1 MGIIMKYGELIQFDP
16 IQTTIQLK
24 DANKQESA
32 RSLVKSF
39 VISEKMAEKIN
50 KIIFNQLQFE
60 NFADNKALW
69 IIGNYGSGKSH
80 LMSVISALAEYSELA
95 ENLTNEN
102 VKEAAKDIAG
112 KFQVIRFEIDAT
124 TMILR
129 DIIINQLEKGLEEKG
144 VNYEFP
150 PINEISS
157 SHKPYFE
164 AMMEKFHEKYPDQ
177 GLLLVCDELLDYLNS
192 RDQQQLALDLPILRA
207 IGEIA
212 ENTRFRFMA
221 GVQEAIFDSSRLQ
234 FFSAEVRR
242 IKDRAE
248 QVLIAREDI
257 KYVVAERLL
266 KKTAQQ
272 QTQIRD
278 YLQKFTKFYDKMND
292 RLDEFVRLFPVH
304 PDYIDVFERVT
315 GIENRQVL
323 KSLSLNMEELL
334 DKEVPEDTPGVL
346 SYDAYWYELKDDTGF
361 RTKTDVRKVID
372 CSDVLVSRIQQ
383 AYPDK
388 KTRLL
393 AERLIAALSMHRLA
407 VGDVFIPVG
416 ATAKELKDSL
426 CLYMPGIEEMPG
438 DAAVNLETQIVTTL
452 RKVYKT
458 VNGQFI
464 SKNGDNDQF
473 YLDLKKDQDY
483 DAQIEQKADVLSDD
497 SLNSAYRAAML
508 EILEQTDEKQDYIS
522 LWEHELKWPEHN
534 INRPGW
540 LFLGSPNERETAK
553 PPLDYYMYFIQ
564 PKNPP
569 KLRKQPDNDEVLFRI
584 TKADQEFDQELKFY
598 AAAMDLFSNTTG
610 AAKNIYKSKA
620 DDYLKKLT
628 SWLNQNVREAYEVQ
642 YLDQKKSMMDW
653 ISGTSLRA
661 ITGISSDETLN
672 VKDIFN
678 AVASHILSDHFKS
691 LAPEYPKF
699 SQWITGDSMDEA
711 TKDVLRYLAGGA
723 KTKRATAV
731 LDAFLLLDGDKLSP
745 SESTYAKTLLDYLK
759 QKAEGQV
766 VNASD
771 LLFDVNTRLYFE
783 PKTYRLE
790 PQWLIVIIAVLVRE
804 GELELAITGKKFDA
818 SDITALA
825 NTSLDDLLNFKHIQ
839 APKEFNIPALKH
851 LFELLNMP
859 PGLALNIQNGDEDVV
874 REMQAKVT
882 QLVQALVLS
891 QQILRDRLPLWGQHV
906 LGEAEAQDYKYKID
920 TIKEFIETLQRFKTP
935 GQLKNLK
942 ISIDDIK
949 KQKENIAAFLQLTQL
964 SEIVKEFEGIC
975 SYLGQAQQILPVEH
989 PWQEKIKLSG
999 QELLNGLGDKEK
1011 RVDSSFKNKLLSTL
1025 QTLKTDYGHEFV
1037 KLYQRARLTLQEDKR
1052 KSLLNTDERLQTLEK
1067 LSSIELLPSSQ
1078 FTKWRSQWAELKV
1091 AQAIEPKSLIVN
1103 PNPVS
1108 YDPRSE
1114 ETQIPAINILDAL
1127 DSQLDTMNNDWIV
1140 TLKTNLDDPFIQLEL
1155 LKPEQKA
1162 LIEKF
1167 INTNQLPSPLSTDFV
1182 EAVNQLLSG
1191 LEPVKISMDDFLDKL
1206 GGKGTPLTLSEIT
1219 ERFQKILSE
1228 SCQGKDKNKVR
1239 LIIE

>member
-1 MGIIMKYGELIQFDP
+1 MKYGELIQFDP

-24 DANKQESA
+24 DANKQDSA
-32 RSLVKSF
+32 RRLVKSF
-39 VISEKMAEKIN
+39 VISEKMAEKIT

-60 NFADNKALW
+60 KFADNKALW

-80 LMSVISALAEYSELA
+80 LMSVISALAEYAELA
-95 ENLTNEN
+95 EYLTNDD
-102 VKEAAKDIAG
+102 VKEKAEKIAG

-129 DIIINQLEKGLEEKG
+129 DIIVNQLEKGLEEKG
-144 VNYEFP
+144 VDFEFP
-150 PINEISS
+150 PIDEISS

-164 AMMEKFHEKYPDQ
+164 AMMSKFHEKYPDQ

-207 IGEIA
+207 IGEVA
-212 ENTRFRFMA
+212 ENTSFRFMA

-257 KYVVAERLL
+257 KFVVAERLL

-272 QTQIRD
+272 QTQIKN
-278 YLQKFTKFYDKMND
+278 YLQKFTKFYEKMND

-323 KSLSLNMEELL
+323 KSLSLNMKELL
-334 DKEVPEDTPGVL
+334 DKEVPDDTPGVL

-372 CSDVLVSRIQQ
+372 CSEVLVSRIQQ

-388 KTRLL
+388 KTIPL

-426 CLYMPGIEEMPG
+426 CLYMPGIEDMPG
-438 DAAVNLETQIVTTL
+438 DASVNLETQIVTTL
-452 RKVYKT
+452 RKIYKT

-464 SKNGDNDQF
+464 SKNKDNDQF
-473 YLDLKKDQDY
+473 YLDLKKDRDY

-497 SLNSAYRAAML
+497 SLNTAYRAAML

-564 PKNPP
+564 PKKPP
-569 KLRKQPDNDEVLFRI
+569 KLRNQPSKDEVLFRI

-610 AAKNIYKSKA
+610 AAKNIYKDKA

-628 SWLNQNVREAYEVQ
+628 QWLNKNVRDAYEVQ

-653 ISGTSLRA
+653 LSGTSLRA
-661 ITGISSDETLN
+661 ITGIASDETLN

-678 AVASHILSDHFKS
+678 AVASHILSSHFKA

-699 SQWITGDSMDEA
+699 SQWITGESMDEA
-711 TKDVLRYLAGGA
+711 TRDVLRSLAGGA
-723 KTKRATAV
+723 RTKRATAV
-731 LDAFLLLDGDKLSP
+731 LDALMLLNGNKLSP
-745 SESTYAKTLLDYLK
+745 ATSPYAKTLLNYLK
-759 QKAEGQV
+759 QKGVGQV
-766 VNASD
+766 VNSSE

-783 PKTYRLE
+783 PTTYRLE
-790 PQWLIVIIAVLVRE
+790 PQWLIVLIAVLVRE
-804 GELELAITGKKFDA
+804 GELELAITGNKFDA

-825 NTSLDDLLNFKHIQ
+825 NTSLDDLVNFKHIQ
-839 APKEFNIPALKH
+839 APKDFNIPALKQ
-851 LFELLNMP
+851 LFELLSMA
-859 PGLALNIQNGDEDVV
+859 PGLALNVQNGDDDVV
-874 REMQAKVT
+874 REMQTKVT
-882 QLVQALVLS
+882 QLVQALVMS
-891 QQILRDRLPLWGQHV
+891 QQLLRERLPLWGQHV
-906 LGEAEAQDYKYKID
+906 LGEAEAQDYKNKID
-920 TIKEFIETLQRFKTP
+920 TIKDFIETLQRFKTP

-942 ISIDDIK
+942 ISVDDIQ
-949 KQKENIAAFLQLTQL
+949 KQKENRDAFFELTQL
-964 SEIVKEFEGIC
+964 SETVKEFEGIS
-975 SYLGQAQQILPVEH
+975 SYLGQAQQILPIEH
-989 PWQEKIKLSG
+989 PWQKKIKQSG
-999 QELLNGLGDKEK
+999 QDLLAGLADKEK
-1011 RVDSSFKNKLLSTL
+1011 RADNTFKQKLQSAL
-1025 QTLKTDYGHEFV
+1025 QALKTEYGHEYV
-1037 KLYQRARLTLQEDKR
+1037 TLYQRARLTLKEDKR
-1052 KSLLNTDERLQTLEK
+1052 KSSLNTDDRLQTLEK
-1067 LSSIELLPSSQ
+1067 LSSIELLSSSQ

-1091 AQAIEPKSLIVN
+1091 AQTIDSQSLTVN
-1103 PNPVS
+1103 PNPVNF
-1108 YDPRSE
+1108 DPKSE
-1114 ETQIPAINILDAL
+1114 ETQIPAINILNAL
-1127 DSQLDTMNNDWIV
+1127 DSQLDTMNNDWV
-1140 TLKTNLDDPFIQLEL
+1140 ATLKTNLEDPFIQLEL
-1155 LKPEQKA
+1155 LKPEQKI

-1167 INTNQLPSPLSTDFV
+1167 INTNQLPSPLGIDFV

-1191 LEPVKISMDDFLDKL
+1191 LEPVNITMSDFLDKL
-1206 GGKGTPLTLSEIT
+1206 GGKGTPLTLNEIT

-1228 SCQGKDKNKVR
+1228 SCKGKDKNKVR
-1239 LIIE
+1239 IIIE